1 MMMYCMDHR
10 DRILAE
16 SAHGT
21 LQREPSPDADI
32 LHVSLP
38 RDVELL
44 GSAFDALDTNH
55 DGVIDR

>member
-1 MMMYCMDHR
+1 MMHCMDHR

-16 SAHGT
+16 GAHHGT
-21 LQREPSPDADI
+21 LQREPSPGADI